1 MNVAETKEEIPQ
13 NVSKEEPP
21 EAEESLLLKR
31 ILLKEAKE
39 AREPAQRKNLFRTI
53 CKSKGKCCKLVI
65 DSGSNDNLVST
76 EMVEKLKLEKNSTP
90 YSL

>member
-1 MNVAETKEEIPQ
+1 MNFAETKEKIPQ
-13 NVSKEEPP
+13 IAAKEEPP

-31 ILLKEAKE
+31 ILIKAAKE

-65 DSGSNDNLVST
+65 DSNSTDNLVST
-76 EMVEKLKLEKNSTP
+76 EMVEN
-90 YSL
+90 